1 MVQIRKHV
9 EFPMEDIFEI
19 YSPKKRFNANSVV
32 FGGKYP
38 YIARGS
44 SNNGIRGYITEDEK
58 YLSPKNTLTF
68 GQDTATVF
76 YQPSAYFTGD
86 KIKVMSLKCYAL
98 NGRLGR
104 YLIVVITKAFSSFS
118 WGQSSFSE
126 KIIRKTRIALPV
138 IEVPD
143 EKYQYT
149 VEDIDW
155 KYMENYIVDIEKSCL
170 EKIDLHLESVGLDDY
185 ELSADDRKILD
196 VHLESQIINNNGFDI
211 LGEDTYLK
219 SFRVGDLFTR
229 VSAKCKNPNFDKK
242 RDTSKMLNREFCVPL
257 VNAKLGN
264 NGIMF
269 YGRED
274 DWETQEMCID
284 IIQNGAVA
292 TGSVYVQPQPV
303 AVLWDAYLIRPV
315 FRDYS
320 ENILLYV
327 AKCIEKVTKEQFSY
341 DNKATWNRVQ
351 NCEIVLPVKH
361 NGEIHFDYME
371 RYIQAVKKS
380 VISNL
385 VKCKDSLFD

>member
-1 MVQIRKHV
+1 MFK
-9 EFPMEDIFEI
+9 EFKIGELFDIYPTKAYKLTNSEI
-19 YSPKKRFNANSVV
+19 FLSEGETPVLSNS
-32 FGGKYP
+32 
-38 YIARGS
+38 S
-44 SNNGIRGYITEDEK
+44 TNNGISGYCGLEPTEQGNIITF
-58 YLSPKNTLTF
+58 S
-68 GQDTATVF
+68 DTTSGAETMF
-76 YQPSAYFTGD
+76 YQPNPFIGYPHVQGMHPYQPEKWNRRSFLY
-86 KIKVMSLKCYAL
+86 
-98 NGRLGR
+98 
-104 YLIVVITKAFSSFS
+104 VISC
-118 WGQSSFSE
+118 
-126 KIIRKTRIALPV
+126 IRKSAGNGWSYAVKFNRALVKEISIELPV
-138 IEVPD
+138 ILSRDPNHI
-143 EKYQYT
+143 YT
-149 VEDIDW
+149 LEDIDW
-155 KYMENYIVDIEKSCL
+155 KYMQDYIADIEKSCL
-170 EKIDLHLESVGLDDY
+170 EKIDLHLESVGLGEC
-185 ELSADDRKILD
+185 ELSDDDRKILD
-196 VHLESQIINNNGFDI
+196 IHLESQIINNNGFDI

-229 VSAKCKNPNFDKK
+229 VSAKCKKPDFDKK
-242 RDTSKMLNREFCVPL
+242 RDTSKILSREFCVPL

-292 TGSVYVQPQPV
+292 TGSVYAQPQPV

-320 ENILLYV
+320 ENILLYM

-341 DNKATWNRVQ
+341 DNKATWNRVR
-351 NCEIVLPVKH
+351 NCEIVLPVKR

-385 VKCKDSLFD
+385 VKYKDSLSD

>member
-98 NGRLGR
+98 NDRLGR
-104 YLIVVITKAFSSFS
+104 YLIAVITKAFSSFS

-138 IEVPD
+138 IEAPD

-155 KYMENYIVDIEKSCL
+155 GYMEDYILDIE
-170 EKIDLHLESVGLDDY
+170 
-185 ELSADDRKILD
+185 
-196 VHLESQIINNNGFDI
+196 
-211 LGEDTYLK
+211 
-219 SFRVGDLFTR
+219 
-229 VSAKCKNPNFDKK
+229 
-242 RDTSKMLNREFCVPL
+242 RE
-257 VNAKLGN
+257 
-264 NGIMF
+264 
-269 YGRED
+269 
-274 DWETQEMCID
+274 CI
-284 IIQNGAVA
+284 
-292 TGSVYVQPQPV
+292 
-303 AVLWDAYLIRPV
+303 
-315 FRDYS
+315 
-320 ENILLYV
+320 ENIY
-327 AKCIEKVTKEQFSY
+327 SY
-341 DNKATWNRVQ
+341 IGSLGH
-351 NCEIVLPVKH
+351 E
-361 NGEIHFDYME
+361 NGKIND
-371 RYIQAVKKS
+371 
-380 VISNL
+380 
-385 VKCKDSLFD
+385 